1 MEKFRRLAFKSVA
14 DKLEDPSDQKQAER
28 IDPQAVKE
36 AAQNKQW
43 DGKQDGRDT
52 ERVARAVH
60 RMLVTGAVLRDPFL
74 VAASAKHGQDDIT
87 IRSRKNSCGGG
98 ALPRQEAARCA
109 RLGVRQLT
117 LSGDVYH
124 KFMYRSYCI
133 ILVSKSR

>member
-1 MEKFRRLAFKSVA
+1 MRPRCFFKFLQGSRPPANLGPPPAHAHKQETPVVEKFRRLAFKSVA

-60 RMLVTGAVLRDPFL
+60 RMLVTGAVLRDPFM
-74 VAASAKHGQDDIT
+74 V
-87 IRSRKNSCGGG
+87 
-98 ALPRQEAARCA
+98 
-109 RLGVRQLT
+109 
-117 LSGDVYH
+117 
-124 KFMYRSYCI
+124 
-133 ILVSKSR
+133 